1 MKSFILYTDNLSV
14 LDQLSDEQA
23 GKLFKAIVN
32 YHNGQEIAISDDLKL
47 IFFMFKKQFER
58 DREKYDKKCE
68 RNRLNGLKGGRP
80 SITLDNPVGFLA
92 TEKSETNQT
101 QPKKAYNNN
110 DNNNNNNNDND
121 NNIKES
127 NVVSNDVFVDL
138 LSFANATFKTKR
150 TVFSTS
156 VKNKYKARFKEGY
169 TIEMVKRA
177 MVNASKSKHH
187 METGYKYCT
196 LEFFSRPEKL
206 DMWSADAEVKPAYNP
221 RA

>member
-1 MKSFILYTDNLSV
+1 MLKSFILYTDNLSV

-23 GKLFKAIVN
+23 GRLFKAIVN
-32 YHNGQEIAISDDLKL
+32 YHNGQENHVSEDLKL

-68 RNRLNGLKGGRP
+68 RNRLNGQKGGRP
-80 SITLDNPVGFLA
+80 INNPDNPVGFLA
-92 TEKSETNQT
+92 TEKSDTNQT

-110 DNNNNNNNDND
+110 DNDNNNDN
-121 NNIKES
+121 NIEDS
-127 NVVSNDVFVDL
+127 NVVSNDVFSEL
-138 LSFANATFKTKR
+138 LSFANATFKTRR
-150 TVFSTS
+150 TVFATST
-156 VKNKYKARFKEGY
+156 KQKYKARFKEGY

-187 METGYKYCT
+187 LETGYKYCT
-196 LEFFSRPEKL
+196 LEFFSRADKL
-206 DMWSADAEVKPAYNP
+206 ELWSAEAEVKPAYNP

>member
-1 MKSFILYTDNLSV
+1 MMKSFILYTDNLSV
-14 LDQLSDEQA
+14 LDQLSDVQA
-23 GKLFKAIVN
+23 GVLFRAIVN

-80 SITLDNPVGFLA
+80 ITQDNPVGFLA

-101 QPKKAYNNN
+101 QPKKAYNDN
-110 DNNNNNNNDND
+110 DSNNNNDND
-121 NNIKES
+121 NNIKDS
-127 NVVSNDVFVDL
+127 NVVSNDLFSDL
-138 LSFANATFKTKR
+138 LSFSNATFKTKR
-150 TVFSTS
+150 TVFSTA
-156 VKNKYKARFKEGY
+156 VKQKYKARFKEGY

-187 METGYKYCT
+187 LETGFKYCT
-196 LEFFSRPEKL
+196 LEFFSRPDKL
-206 DMWSADAEVKPAYNP
+206 ELWSSETEVKPAYNP